1 MSEHIPRKYF
11 QETKHGR
18 IFFLPVAGHPAVIGD
33 FGIQPVFLG
42 HSVAELVCTRVR
54 SRRQLSLTKEKAG
67 RAHPPVRYGKVW
79 IEFDSPLI
87 ESKRSLSIAGEVEF
101 VALTAG
107 LQSLGRRAERLFQWL
122 IEARQR
128 ICGLS
133 QLRAKACGDD
143 SQLVYDLIPLSDVHL
158 LFGQGC
164 SRSAVERPHL
174 QMVAIA
180 GIADRLGDH
189 HLAV

>member
-42 HSVAELVCTRVR
+42 QSVAELVRTRVR
-54 SRRQLSLTKEKAG
+54 SSRQLSVTQEKVG
-67 RAHPPVRYGKVW
+67 RAHAPIRYGKVW
-79 IEFDSPLI
+79 IQFDSSLLKF
-87 ESKRSLSIAGEVEF
+87 ERSLNVADERYF
-101 VALTAG
+101 VPLSAG
-107 LQSLGRRAERLFQWL
+107 LQSLERRAERLFQRL

-133 QLRAKACGDD
+133 QLRAKACGCD
-143 SQLVYDLIPLSDVHL
+143 SQFVYDLIPLTDVRL
-158 LFGQGC
+158 LFGPGC
-164 SRSAVERPHL
+164 SRPAF
-174 QMVAIA
+174 
-180 GIADRLGDH
+180 
-189 HLAV
+189 